1 MGSFIFIFIV
11 FSVEIPITNRVDPG
25 EIPCSA
31 ASELG
36 LQSSHMS
43 L

>member
-11 FSVEIPITNRVDPG
+11 FCVEIPITNRVDHG
-25 EIPCSA
+25 EIPFSA

-36 LQSSHMS
+36 QLCSHMS

>member
-1 MGSFIFIFIV
+1 MGRFIFIV
-11 FSVEIPITNRVDPG
+11 LCVEIPIKNRVDHG

-36 LQSSHMS
+36 LQCSHMF